1 MKSNSLRAYL
11 SRIPIFSQLPHFSD
25 GSGNRHSTHRGL
37 VMKSRIL
44 KRSRIVAMLFLVIL
58 LVMGLADRSQAQN
71 PPNWQVG
78 DIVVCFGTGK
88 CNVLRNTNSGLVLI
102 SQVSDGFTGA
112 GATNGAAIN
121 NTLHLLM
128 TDAGA
133 TGTTNGSNIVEYTIA
148 NVDPFTGGEIGRAH
162 V

>member
-1 MKSNSLRAYL
+1 
-11 SRIPIFSQLPHFSD
+11 
-25 GSGNRHSTHRGL
+25 
-37 VMKSRIL
+37 
-44 KRSRIVAMLFLVIL
+44 
-58 LVMGLADRSQAQN
+58 
-71 PPNWQVG
+71 
-78 DIVVCFGTGK
+78 
-88 CNVLRNTNSGLVLI
+88 

-148 NVDPFTGGEIGRAH
+148 NVDPFTGGVIPHTVVNTFDGSHSAASSNIQAVALDKKGDMFVGNAGSIVELDPGGNFLGQFTVPSSGTCAATTLASLD
-162 V
+162 VSADGNFV

>member
-1 MKSNSLRAYL
+1 MIGERKMKKNSLRACL
-11 SRIPIFSQLPHFSD
+11 SCISVFSQ
-25 GSGNRHSTHRGL
+25 RGL
-37 VMKSRIL
+37 VMKGSIL
-44 KRSRIVAMLFLVIL
+44 NRSRIVAMLFLAL
-58 LVMGLADRSQAQN
+58 ALGLGSTSQAQN

-78 DIVVCFGTGK
+78 DIVICFGTGT

-148 NVDPFTGGEIGRAH
+148 NVDPFTGA